1 MKTTFST
8 TVFKDDK
15 FDATG
20 LVVPPEAIAALESGK
35 KPKVIIFLNGYTY
48 RSTVAVMGG
57 VYMLPLAREHRL
69 AAGVNAGDT
78 VDVTLELDIEPRT
91 VTIPPDLAAALA
103 EIPGAAAAFDTLAYS
118 IRKEHIR
125 QVESAKAQE
134 TRTRRISNIVTKLS
148 GS

>member
-1 MKTTFST
+1 
-8 TVFKDDK
+8 
-15 FDATG
+15 
-20 LVVPPEAIAALESGK
+20 
-35 KPKVIIFLNGYTY
+35 
-48 RSTVAVMGG
+48 
-57 VYMLPLAREHRL
+57 
-69 AAGVNAGDT
+69 
-78 VDVTLELDIEPRT
+78 VDVTLELDIDPRT

-103 EIPGAAAAFDTLAYS
+103 EVPGAAAAFDTLAYS